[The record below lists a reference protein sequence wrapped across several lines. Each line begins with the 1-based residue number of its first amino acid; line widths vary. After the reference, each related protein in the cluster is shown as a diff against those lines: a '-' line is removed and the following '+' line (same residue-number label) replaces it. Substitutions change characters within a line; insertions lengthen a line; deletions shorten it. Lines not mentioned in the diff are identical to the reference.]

1 MTTLATIDPSS
12 TPCTLPTTLGS
23 ASHNAVTV
31 AIDSVLAIFS
41 PDCQSVTPLQ
51 FECSI
56 QTFAVSPCNRFGNA
70 KTTIFQILH
79 FFRFLLAGLSDG
91 SMAFVSIDQRRLLT
105 SVPLAPPSSLVASTF
120 SGPTTSATMTLASS
134 EGLHYVFTKVQLDK
148 FHQALEEGDVAGL
161 QAAQGS
167 IERNV
172 VEVDCKVA
180 GAAHI
185 PSFDNSLGVVL
196 LTELGILR
204 PSLSGDQDDMLPT
217 EVLQHKPKK
226 VSSGMD

>member
-1 MTTLATIDPSS
+1 
-12 TPCTLPTTLGS
+12 
-23 ASHNAVTV
+23 
-31 AIDSVLAIFS
+31 
-41 PDCQSVTPLQ
+41 
-51 FECSI
+51 
-56 QTFAVSPCNRFGNA
+56 
-70 KTTIFQILH
+70 
-79 FFRFLLAGLSDG
+79 
-91 SMAFVSIDQRRLLT
+91 
-105 SVPLAPPSSLVASTF
+105 
-120 SGPTTSATMTLASS
+120 MTLASS
-134 EGLHYVFTKVQLDK
+134 EGLLYVFTKVQLDK

-180 GAAHI
+180 GAAHL
-185 PSFDNSLGVVL
+185 PSFDNSLGVLL
-196 LTELGILR
+196 LTDLGILR

>member
-1 MTTLATIDPSS
+1 M
-12 TPCTLPTTLGS
+12 
-23 ASHNAVTV
+23 
-31 AIDSVLAIFS
+31 
-41 PDCQSVTPLQ
+41 
-51 FECSI
+51 
-56 QTFAVSPCNRFGNA
+56 
-70 KTTIFQILH
+70 FQILH
-79 FFRFLLAGLSDG
+79 FLRFLLAGLSDG

-105 SVPLAPPSSLVASTF
+105 SVPLAPPSPLVASTF

-134 EGLHYVFTKVQLDK
+134 EGLLYVFTKVQLDK

-180 GAAHI
+180 GAAHV
-185 PSFDNSLGVVL
+185 PSFDNSLGVLL

-226 VSSGMD
+226 VSSRMD